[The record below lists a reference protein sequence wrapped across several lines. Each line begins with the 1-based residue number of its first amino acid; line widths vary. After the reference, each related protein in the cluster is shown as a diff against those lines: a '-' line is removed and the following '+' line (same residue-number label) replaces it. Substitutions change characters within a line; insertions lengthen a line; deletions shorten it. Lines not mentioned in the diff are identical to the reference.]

1 MSIGILLALG
11 AAAAYGASDFVG
23 GVASR
28 RHSLWQ
34 IVVVGQAAGAVVLL
48 AAGLALPGR
57 PVTADFAWALLAGL
71 GSATG
76 GIFLYRGLARG
87 RMGLVAPISAVG
99 AAALPVV
106 AGVVIGERPGWLAW
120 AGILAALPGIWLVS
134 RGQAGAGPADARSGL
149 VDGAAAGLGFG
160 ILFVALAQ
168 ISDDAGLLP
177 LAANQVTGAVV
188 AAAAAAALRQVWRPS
203 LDVLGWGSA
212 AGLLGA
218 AGTLGFMLATT
229 ATGLGIS
236 GVLASLYPAVT
247 VLLAAGLLG
256 ERVGLGQRA
265 GIGICT
271 LAVAAMALG

>member
-11 AAAAYGASDFVG
+11 AAASYGASDFVG

-120 AGILAALPGIWLVS
+120 TGILAALPGIWLVS

>member
-1 MSIGILLALG
+1 
-11 AAAAYGASDFVG
+11 
-23 GVASR
+23 
-28 RHSLWQ
+28 
-34 IVVVGQAAGAVVLL
+34 VLL

-57 PVTADFAWALLAGL
+57 PVAADFVWALLAGL
-71 GSATG
+71 GSAAG

-99 AAALPVV
+99 AAALPVL
-106 AGVVIGERPGWLAW
+106 AGVAFGERPGWLAW
-120 AGILAALPGIWLVS
+120 LGIFAALPGIWLVS
-134 RGQAGAGPADARSGL
+134 RAPAAGGPTDARSGF
-149 VDGAAAGLGFG
+149 VDGAVAGLGFG
-160 ILFVALAQ
+160 ILFIALAQ

-188 AAAAAAALRQVWRPS
+188 ASAAAAALRQVWHPS
-203 LDVLGWGSA
+203 RDVLGWGSA

-247 VLLAAGLLG
+247 VLLAAGFLG
-256 ERVGLGQRA
+256 ERVAPGQRA
-265 GIGICT
+265 GIGLCT

>member
-57 PVTADFAWALLAGL
+57 PMSADFAWALLAGL

>member
-188 AAAAAAALRQVWRPS
+188 AASAAAALRQVWRPS

>member
-1 MSIGILLALG
+1 MSIGIFLALG
-11 AAAAYGASDFVG
+11 AAVAYGASDFVG

-57 PVTADFAWALLAGL
+57 PGAADFVWALLAGL
-71 GSATG
+71 GSAAG

-99 AAALPVV
+99 AAALPVL
-106 AGVVIGERPGWLAW
+106 AGVAFGERPGWLAW
-120 AGILAALPGIWLVS
+120 LGILAALPGIWLVS
-134 RGQAGAGPADARSGL
+134 HAPAAGGPTDARSGL
-149 VDGAAAGLGFG
+149 VDGAVAGLGFG
-160 ILFVALAQ
+160 ILFIALAQ
-168 ISDDAGLLP
+168 ITDDAGLLP

-188 AAAAAAALRQVWRPS
+188 ASAAAAALRQVWHPS
-203 LDVLGWGSA
+203 RDVLGWGSA

-247 VLLAAGLLG
+247 VLLAAGFLG
-256 ERVGLGQRA
+256 ERVAAGQRA
-265 GIGICT
+265 GIGLCT

>member
-120 AGILAALPGIWLVS
+120 TGILAALPGIWLVS
-134 RGQAGAGPADARSGL
+134 RGQVGAGPADARSGL